1 MSLMEQFAQPE
12 MFENLSFGEKMAG
25 TGITALMGMGITFA
39 ILIIL
44 WVMIAVM
51 TRIIRS
57 FEGVGKKKAEAPKA
71 APAAP
76 AAAAPAAAAA
86 APAAGGASPLAESA
100 SDDQLVAV
108 IAAAIAAA
116 EGGAAASNFVV
127 KKIQR
132 IAGPATAWN
141 MAGLNESFD
150 SRRM

>member
-12 MFENLSFGEKMAG
+12 YFENLSFGEKMAG

-76 AAAAPAAAAA
+76 AAAAPAA
-86 APAAGGASPLAESA
+86 GGASPLAESA
-100 SDDQLVAV
+100 SDDQLIAV

>member
-1 MSLMEQFAQPE
+1 MSLMEQFANPE
-12 MFENLSFGEKMAG
+12 TFGNLSFGERMSG

-44 WVMIAVM
+44 WVMIALL
-51 TRIIRS
+51 TKIIR
-57 FEGVGKKKAEAPKA
+57 GIQGNGKKEK
-71 APAAP
+71 APAA
-76 AAAAPAAAAA
+76 AAAASAAAPAAAAA
-86 APAAGGASPLAESA
+86 APAAGGQSPLADSA
-100 SDDQLVAV
+100 SGDQLIAV

-116 EGGAAASNFVV
+116 EGGNAAASNFVV

-132 IAGPATAWN
+132 LAGPTTAWN

>member
-1 MSLMEQFAQPE
+1 MSLMEQFANPE
-12 MFENLSFGEKMAG
+12 YFGNLSFGEKMAG

-44 WVMIAVM
+44 WVMIAFM
-51 TRIIRS
+51 TKIIRG
-57 FEGVGKKKAEAPKA
+57 FENAGKKKAEAPA
-71 APAAP
+71 A

-100 SDDQLVAV
+100 SDDQLIAV

-116 EGGAAASNFVV
+116 EGGAAKSNFVV

-132 IAGPATAWN
+132 IAGPATVWN